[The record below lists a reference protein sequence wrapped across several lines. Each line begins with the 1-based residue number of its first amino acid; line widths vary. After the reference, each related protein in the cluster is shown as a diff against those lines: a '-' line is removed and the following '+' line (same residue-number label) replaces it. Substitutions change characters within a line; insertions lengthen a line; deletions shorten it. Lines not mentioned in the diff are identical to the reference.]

1 MYTPFGKKQRDNLL
15 TLANL
20 GDKMLDALR
29 PVVEKVPNTV
39 IERVKSSGT
48 GENKKSFSAYNPDYA
63 RKTGKSG
70 HKDFWI
76 SGTMWGSYQIV
87 KEEVTGTGVSFTL
100 GTTDGKGSD
109 GQFLSDIHSAE
120 RKKHKRGGTQG
131 EGQLILGITDEEWE
145 KLQNQMMEAL
155 RKEFDK
161 YL

>member
-39 IERVKSSGT
+39 IERTKSKGSGSD
-48 GENKKSFSAYNPDYA
+48 GKGYSAYTQKWA
-63 RKTGKSG
+63 AKRSRKGLQASK
-70 HKDFWI
+70 KDFWFN
-76 SGTMWGSYQIV
+76 GRMWGSYKIV

-100 GTTDGKGSD
+100 ASD
-109 GQFLSDIHSAE
+109 INDAHNGESLVDIHSRNE
-120 RKKHKRGGTQG
+120 STN
-131 EGQLILGITDEEWE
+131 ILEITDDEWE
-145 KLQNQMMEAL
+145 KLQNQMMAVL
-155 RKEFDK
+155 DKEFSK